1 MRVGRGWG
9 ITDDDDLD
17 YGGALRACWV
27 FTFTFLMHHSCKF
40 VVLSRLICRH
50 ICGFVVQ
57 EEIRLKVS
65 GTSGGSILSMLR
77 VDLMNQYLARQL
89 QKNAIRRL
97 AAD

>member
-40 VVLSRLICRH
+40 VVFSRLICLHFR
-50 ICGFVVQ
+50 GFVVK
-57 EEIRLKVS
+57 EEIGRKVS
-65 GTSGGSILSMLR
+65 GRVGGQCCECSRSI
-77 VDLMNQYLARQL
+77 
-89 QKNAIRRL
+89 
-97 AAD
+97 